1 MSDSTVARLRRA
13 VQQNRPLSREG
24 LLERLF
30 TVWFQGLVYTQIW
43 EDPRVDAQALRL
55 DDTSRVLTISSAGCN
70 VLNYLTHEPE
80 RILAVD
86 LNEAH
91 MALTRLKMAAL
102 RHLPTH
108 EAFFQFFGVGR
119 GAENL
124 QAYREHVRPHLDDA
138 TRRFWETRPW
148 AGLRRPRIRAFAD
161 DFYRHGVLARF
172 QGLAGLVSHLVQE
185 CRPEELLEATTRG
198 EQRQFFESCV
208 APFFD
213 HSVVRRLAEHPAILY
228 SFGIPPSQY
237 QRLAEAADA
246 SIVDLYRDR
255 LERLVCDFPL
265 SDNYFV
271 WQAFGRRYDTEHR
284 EALPP
289 YLRRRHFARLRYHL
303 DRVDTHIASL
313 TDVLRDQPDSSF
325 DSFVLLDAMDWM
337 EPDAIASLWEEIAR
351 VGEPGAR
358 IIFRTAG
365 PASVVEPALPARL
378 RSRFGYERARSE
390 ALHAQDRSAIYG
402 MFHLYVLT
410 GG

>member
-1 MSDSTVARLRRA
+1 MSDSTVARLKRA
-13 VQQNRPLSREG
+13 VQQSRPLSHEG

-43 EDPRVDAQALRL
+43 EDPRVDAQAIQL
-55 DDTSRVLTISSAGCN
+55 DDSSRVLTISSAGCN

-86 LNEAH
+86 LNGAH
-91 MALTRLKMAAL
+91 MALTRLKIAAL
-102 RHLPTH
+102 RHLPDH

-124 QAYREHVRPHLDDA
+124 QAYRKHVQPHLDA
-138 TRRFWETRPW
+138 PTRQFWEERPW
-148 AGLRRPRIRAFAD
+148 AGLRSPRIRAFED
-161 DFYRHGVLARF
+161 GFYEHGVLSRF
-172 QGLAGLVSHLVQE
+172 QGVAGLVSRLVQG
-185 CRPEELLEATTRG
+185 RRSEELLEATTRG
-198 EQRQFFESCV
+198 EQRQFFEDCV

-213 HSVVRRLAEHPAILY
+213 HPVVRRIAEHPATLY

-237 QRLAEAADA
+237 QSLAEAADA

-255 LERLVCDFPL
+255 LERLVCGFPL
-265 SDNYFV
+265 SDNYFA

-284 EALPP
+284 KALPP
-289 YLRRRHFARLRYHL
+289 YLRRRHFAQLRYHL
-303 DRVDTHIASL
+303 DRVDTRIASL

-337 EPDAIASLWEEIAR
+337 EPAAIASLWTEIAR
-351 VGEPGAR
+351 VGAPGAR

-365 PASVVEPALPARL
+365 PASVVGPALPPALHR
-378 RSRFGYERARSE
+378 RFSYQRARSE
-390 ALHAQDRSAIYG
+390 ELHTQDRSAIYG

-410 GG
+410 GE